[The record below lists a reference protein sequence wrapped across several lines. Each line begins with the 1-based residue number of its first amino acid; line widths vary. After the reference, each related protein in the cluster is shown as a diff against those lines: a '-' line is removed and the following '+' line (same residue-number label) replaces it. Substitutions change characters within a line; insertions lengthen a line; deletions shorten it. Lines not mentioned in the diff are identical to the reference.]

1 MDASGIDRISFLFFL
16 RITNFFVPFTNS
28 LFGGCCDVKN
38 ILHFDRWFG
47 DNELGLRYP
56 SKAPR

>member
-28 LFGGCCDVKN
+28 LFGGCCDVKTSC
-38 ILHFDRWFG
+38 ILID
-47 DNELGLRYP
+47 GLETTNYG
-56 SKAPR
+56 